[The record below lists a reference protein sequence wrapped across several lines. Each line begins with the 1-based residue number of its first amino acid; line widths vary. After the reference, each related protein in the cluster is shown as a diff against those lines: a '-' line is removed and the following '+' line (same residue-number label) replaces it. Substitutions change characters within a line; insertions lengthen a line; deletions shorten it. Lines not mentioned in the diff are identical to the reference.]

1 MLKPYVADMHIHTVL
16 SACAE
21 VEMIPPLI
29 VERALELGLSLIA
42 ITDHNS
48 AENVAAV
55 IKAAE
60 GTNLTVLP
68 GMEVETREEV
78 HLLCLFDTLEQVLTM
93 QGRVYNHLPR
103 LKNKD
108 DVFGPQFV
116 VDATGEFLAYN
127 DRLLLTATSLSVE
140 GVVERV
146 KDLGGICI
154 PAHVD
159 RPSYSLLANL
169 GFIPQDLN
177 LPALEISPYAK
188 LTELLKRF
196 PEIADYP
203 LIVNGDAHRLSEI
216 NARTVFTLEEPIIAE
231 LTLAFAGREGRGVE
245 IIESRHDRN
254 VAATIDRTLFMN
266 P

>member
-1 MLKPYVADMHIHTVL
+1 MLKPYVADLHIHTVL
-16 SACAE
+16 SACAD
-21 VEMIPPLI
+21 VEMMPPLI

-55 IKAAE
+55 MEAAK

-93 QGRVYNHLPR
+93 QGRVYNHLPP

-108 DVFGPQFV
+108 DIFGPQFV
-116 VDATGEFLAYN
+116 VDAMGEFITYN

-140 GVVERV
+140 EVVERV
-146 KDLGGICI
+146 NELGGICI

-169 GFIPQDLN
+169 GFIPPGSN
-177 LPALEISPYAK
+177 FPALEITPRAK
-188 LTELLKRF
+188 PAELLKQF
-196 PEIADYP
+196 PDLTGYT
-203 LIVNGDAHRLSEI
+203 LIVGGDAHCLSEI
-216 NARTVFTLEEPIIAE
+216 NPGIVLTMEEPTVAE
-231 LTLAFAGREGRGVE
+231 LVLAFSSREGRRVE
-245 IIESRHDRN
+245 IIEEP
-254 VAATIDRTLFMN
+254 L
-266 P
+266 

>member
-1 MLKPYVADMHIHTVL
+1 MLKPYVADLHIHTVL

-21 VEMIPPLI
+21 VEMMPPLI

-55 IKAAE
+55 MEAAK

-93 QGRVYNHLPR
+93 QGRVYNHLPP

-108 DVFGPQFV
+108 DIFGPQFV
-116 VDATGEFLAYN
+116 VDATGEFITYN

-140 GVVERV
+140 EVVERV
-146 KDLGGICI
+146 NELGGICI

-169 GFIPQDLN
+169 GLVPPHLDF
-177 LPALEISPYAK
+177 PALEITPHAK
-188 LTELLKRF
+188 LAELLKQF
-196 PEIADYP
+196 PDLASYT
-203 LIVNGDAHRLSEI
+203 LIVGGDAHHLSEI
-216 NARTVFTLEEPIIAE
+216 NPSIVLTMEEPTVAE
-231 LTLAFAGREGRGVE
+231 LVLAFSSREGRRVE
-245 IIESRHDRN
+245 IIEEP
-254 VAATIDRTLFMN
+254 L
-266 P
+266 